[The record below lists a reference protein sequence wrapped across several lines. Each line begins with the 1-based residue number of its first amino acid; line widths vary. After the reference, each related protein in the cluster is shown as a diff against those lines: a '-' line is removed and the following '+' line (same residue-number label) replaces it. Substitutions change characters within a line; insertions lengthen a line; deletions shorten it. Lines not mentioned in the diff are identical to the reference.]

1 MKNAPANTTGNDP
14 PPSRPLLW
22 TATRPGA
29 PPVAFFGVLHFGVP
43 DMYPL
48 PPPVENAYAA
58 ADIAAFETDLRQVS
72 SPAFA
77 AAIQARGALPPDE
90 SLPNKLSADTWQRL
104 QTIAA
109 SLGYSSSLLSTPTP
123 WYCSS
128 TLTSVALRR
137 NGLAS
142 ALGLDT
148 YLFSRATAE
157 NKIIH
162 CLETPEQQL
171 ALLASISAE
180 SDEAIILNLLD
191 ELEAMPDFS
200 RHLLALWRQGAAA
213 PLARLISRSFA
224 DHPDQR
230 ERMLKNRND
239 AWFSQLERL
248 NAQGHRVFV
257 AVGAGHLVGRG
268 SLLSLFRRRHFKV
281 VQAE

>member
-48 PPPVENAYAA
+48 PPSVENAYDA
-58 ADIAAFETDLRQVS
+58 ADMAAFETDLRQVS

-77 AAIQARGALPPDE
+77 ASIQARGVLPPDE
-90 SLPNKLSADTWQRL
+90 SLPNKLSASTWQRL
-104 QTIAA
+104 LTAAA
-109 SLGYSSSLLSTPTP
+109 SLGNSSPLLSTLTP

-128 TLTSVALRR
+128 TLTSAALRR

-157 NKIIH
+157 NKAIH

-180 SDEAIILNLLD
+180 SDETLILNLLD
-191 ELEAMPDFS
+191 ELEAMPEFS
-200 RHLLALWRQGAAA
+200 RHLLTLWRQGDAA
-213 PLARLISRSFA
+213 PLARLISRSFTN
-224 DHPDQR
+224 HPDQQ

-248 NAQGHRVFV
+248 NNHGHRIFV

-268 SLLSLFRRRHFKV
+268 SLISLFRRRHFKV